1 MNIVLD
7 IGNVI
12 CRWQPEQLVASVFPE
27 RHDQRAALQA
37 VIQQEDWLD
46 LDRGRLDL
54 DTAIDQVLT
63 RSELPR
69 AQIEAL
75 YRAVP
80 KHLVP
85 VPAMVSAIERLA
97 SAGVPLYVLSNMH
110 HHAWQEL
117 RETHDFWQHFRGI
130 VVSCEVGV
138 IKPEAAIY
146 ELLCERYQLEPAD
159 TLFFDDIMEN
169 VQGAR
174 QSGLQAQQ
182 LEDLDRAAEHV
193 VAAVQAL
200 GLWHL

>member
-1 MNIVLD
+1 VNIVLD

-12 CRWQPEQLVASVFPE
+12 CRWQPEQLVASVFPD
-27 RHDQRAALQA
+27 RHDQRVALQA

-46 LDRGRLDL
+46 LDRGRLEL
-54 DTAIDQVLT
+54 DAAIDQVLA

-69 AQIEAL
+69 EQIEAL

-80 KHLVP
+80 KHLEP

-97 SAGVPLYVLSNMH
+97 AAGVPLYVLSNMH

-117 RETHDFWQHFRGI
+117 LETHDFWRHFRGI

-159 TLFFDDIMEN
+159 TLFFDDMQEN
-169 VQGAR
+169 VDGAR
-174 QSGLQAQQ
+174 QCGLQAQR
-182 LEDLDRAAEHV
+182 LENLEMAAEHV
-193 VAAVQAL
+193 IAVVQAQ
-200 GLWHL
+200 GLWRL